1 MDFQEKKNLYKVRQ
15 TLIEMITDRGYNIPE
30 SEMISFEEFV
40 IKYNNRN
47 LDIYIN
53 DEFKNK
59 KIYVYFHND
68 LKNFSKADLKNIMQ
82 KVSNQYE
89 DEDINLILI
98 LKDKENS
105 AISKELT
112 KEIYKNVEIFLR
124 KNMMFN
130 ITKHEYVPKHIILT
144 KEEEDELL
152 EKYNTTKGKLPKI
165 SKSDPIAK
173 YYGMKSDQICK
184 IIRKS
189 PEVGEYPYYRLVR

>member
-144 KEEEDELL
+144 KEEEEELL

>member
-15 TLIEMITDRGYNIPE
+15 TLIEMITDRGYNVPE

-40 IKYNNRN
+40 VKYSNRN

-112 KEIYKNVEIFLR
+112 EKKS
-124 KNMMFN
+124 FN
-130 ITKHEYVPKHIILT
+130 AGT
-144 KEEEDELL
+144 
-152 EKYNTTKGKLPKI
+152 
-165 SKSDPIAK
+165 
-173 YYGMKSDQICK
+173 
-184 IIRKS
+184 IIRELAK
-189 PEVGEYPYYRLVR
+189 EVQGGGGGQAFLATAGGQNPDGIKAALQLALTYL

>member
-15 TLIEMITDRGYNIPE
+15 TLIEMITDRGYNVPE

-82 KVSNQYE
+82 KVSSQYE

-144 KEEEDELL
+144 KEEEEELL